1 MAKLHKSVVLDA
13 ATARLDLAVQAL
25 TGASRA
31 VVRGMFEHGC
41 VTLNGALC
49 AEPGQRGARGD
60 VVLVD
65 YDPEQKYRGTPP
77 PPRLKFRVAFEDA
90 HVIVVE
96 KPAGVLSVPAERG
109 RERTLLDEI
118 EHYLSLGSKTPR
130 RAFAVHR
137 LDRDTSGVLVFG
149 KTRQAADALAEQ
161 FKGHKPERHYDVLV
175 AGTLRDPRGTFESFI
190 ATAKNLRQYSTRFED
205 QGKHAV
211 THSTV
216 EASFDGATL
225 VRVHLETGR
234 RNQIRVHFSEAGHP
248 VLGDTTYAP
257 ERATH
262 PLWSAHRLALHART
276 LGFTHPVSGRPV
288 RVTSELP
295 EPFRAFLATAR

>member
-118 EHYLSLGSKTPR
+118 EHYLRTEQPYDCAGSAKCETLGITLLDAIESDDPTALVGLPLIR
-130 RAFAVHR
+130 TAR
-137 LDRDTSGVLVFG
+137 L
-149 KTRQAADALAEQ
+149 
-161 FKGHKPERHYDVLV
+161 
-175 AGTLRDPRGTFESFI
+175 LR
-190 ATAKNLRQYSTRFED
+190 
-205 QGKHAV
+205 
-211 THSTV
+211 
-216 EASFDGATL
+216 
-225 VRVHLETGR
+225 
-234 RNQIRVHFSEAGHP
+234 EAGI
-248 VLGDTTYAP
+248 D
-257 ERATH
+257 
-262 PLWSAHRLALHART
+262 PL
-276 LGFTHPVSGRPV
+276 RP
-288 RVTSELP
+288 
-295 EPFRAFLATAR
+295 